1 MSGRDDV
8 SGGRDKKRGND
19 EGTVMMMGYRN
30 GSRVTEERGDVICV
44 SFPECRQCRRSGEPI
59 HSRAEMSIAIQWI
72 RDKLNRT
79 QCPSPSGRK

>member
-44 SFPECRQCRRSGEPI
+44 SLPELSSMSEVGGTHTLVRRNVDRYTMDS
-59 HSRAEMSIAIQWI
+59 
-72 RDKLNRT
+72 
-79 QCPSPSGRK
+79 

>member
-1 MSGRDDV
+1 M
-8 SGGRDKKRGND
+8 SGGRDKKWGND
-19 EGTVMMMGYRN
+19 EGTVMMMGYHN

-44 SFPECRQCRRSGEPI
+44 SFPELSSMSWVGEPI
-59 HSRAEMSIAIQWI
+59 HSRAEMSIGIQWI